1 MQSRRPSIALA
12 CVLLVTACD
21 FSGAADHKGTS
32 STPTGDETADFVFG
46 TELAGARKAVT
57 AEGPNARLE
66 SFACISNAAPAVPVK
81 ANELFCF
88 GVLRPGGCAAWAVKQ
103 SGPIPD
109 VRQMRRSASF
119 GFGCASNRP

>member
-1 MQSRRPSIALA
+1 M
-12 CVLLVTACD
+12 LLVTACD

-88 GVLRPGGCAAWAVKQ
+88 GVLRPRRLCRLGGQAVGTDPRRPTNA
-103 SGPIPD
+103 SVSVLRLRMCVESPIVDRCLAMP
-109 VRQMRRSASF
+109 
-119 GFGCASNRP
+119 